1 MALRHGEGADRAAAP
16 GTLPARVGI
25 MSTRTG
31 SGTTKEATTRRPRL
45 GAAGSGNTFRSDMF
59 SGPGP
64 RRWLFGAG
72 FSILLWAW
80 PTWNLVWS
88 VEEPASWKA
97 LASATLIAFFAAY
110 AVLPQISWRR
120 GVRTGL
126 VSVGILLV
134 LNVAIIALV
143 GSEALWTWPFLSCAI
158 AMTALPRRLDLV
170 LILALSAA
178 SLTAQLLIGHPEHAF
193 TQPALVLS
201 LGLMMSAFARLIR
214 QTGQLRAAQTELADI
229 AVATERSRMA
239 RDMHDILGHS
249 LTVIAVKAE
258 LAGRMLDA
266 APGNPAKDSA
276 AAEIA
281 AVQDL
286 ARGALADIRATV
298 AGYRG
303 VNVLAELAVARSA
316 LDSAGIEA
324 ELPGTAEQ
332 VPARHREL
340 FGWVLREGITN
351 VLRHSGAS
359 RCRVR
364 LTASAVL
371 VEDDGVGPA
380 SGGSPGNGLAGIR
393 ERVAAAGG
401 TVSIGPSDLGGFRL
415 AVDV

>member
-1 MALRHGEGADRAAAP
+1 
-16 GTLPARVGI
+16 
-25 MSTRTG
+25 MST
-31 SGTTKEATTRRPRL
+31 GT
-45 GAAGSGNTFRSDMF
+45 SQHTFR
-59 SGPGP
+59 GQGP
-64 RRWLFGAG
+64 RRWLLGAG
-72 FSILLWAW
+72 ISILLWAW

-88 VEEPASWKA
+88 VDEPAIWKVS
-97 LASATLIAFFAAY
+97 ASASLVGFFAAY
-110 AVLPQISWRR
+110 AFLPPVSWRR
-120 GVRTGL
+120 GVRAGL
-126 VSVGILLV
+126 ASVCALLV

-143 GSEALWTWPFLSCAI
+143 GTEALWTWPFLSCAI
-158 AMTALPRRLDLV
+158 GMTVLPRRLDLV
-170 LILALSAA
+170 LILGLSAA
-178 SLTAQLLIGHPEHAF
+178 SLTTQLVTGDPEHAF

-214 QTGQLRAAQTELADI
+214 QTGRLRAAQTELADI

-266 APGNPAKDSA
+266 APGNPAKDRA

-303 VNVLAELAVARSA
+303 VNVLAELAVARAA
-316 LDSAGIEA
+316 LESAGIGA

-340 FGWVLREGITN
+340 FGWVLREGVTN
-351 VLRHSGAS
+351 VLRHSGAAH
-359 RCRVR
+359 CRVL

-371 VEDDGVGPA
+371 VEDDGVGPVPGDH
-380 SGGSPGNGLAGIR
+380 SGNGLAGIR
-393 ERVAAAGG
+393 ERAGAAGG

-415 AVDV
+415 AVEV